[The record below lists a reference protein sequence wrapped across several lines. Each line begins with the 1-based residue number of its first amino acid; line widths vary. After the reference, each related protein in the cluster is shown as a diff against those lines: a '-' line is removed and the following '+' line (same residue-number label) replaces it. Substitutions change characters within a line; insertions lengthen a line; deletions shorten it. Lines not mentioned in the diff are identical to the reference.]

1 MSDRTLL
8 WQLFEMVKELMPA
21 SEANAKRFA
30 EWAAAFHG
38 KLDAPTPIADRNT
51 VATDP
56 QSELDDL
63 MDEPDDDDDMPHVR
77 AAPKRKKR

>member
-38 KLDAPTPIADRNT
+38 KFDAPTPIADRNM
-51 VATDP
+51 ATDP
-56 QSELDDL
+56 QPELDDL

>member
-8 WQLFEMVKELMPA
+8 WRLFEMVKELMPA

-30 EWAAAFHG
+30 EWAAEFHQR
-38 KLDAPTPIADRNT
+38 DHEPAPVD
-51 VATDP
+51 VATNP
-56 QSELDDL
+56 QPELDDL